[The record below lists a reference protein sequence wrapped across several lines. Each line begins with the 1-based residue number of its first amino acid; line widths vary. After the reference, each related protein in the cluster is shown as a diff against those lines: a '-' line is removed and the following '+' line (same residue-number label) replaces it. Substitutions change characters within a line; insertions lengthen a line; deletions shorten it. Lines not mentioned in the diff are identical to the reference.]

1 MSLKK
6 NIINKIPLIF
16 IAILSIMTLLS
27 LLFFAGCTR
36 GEATEEQ
43 PVISE
48 QEDEE
53 EITEE
58 EPAEDE
64 DEDKI
69 TGMEITG
76 NINLLSGLEISDTVK
91 NSRPLAIMVENS
103 PDSRPQSG
111 LIYADIVYEV
121 VDEGGVTR
129 YVVVYSSHEAEIIGP
144 VRSARI
150 YYAEIARGFDP
161 IYTFWGTYPEGY
173 DAIKTMDMD
182 LLDGNSDAYVPYTS
196 SGWRD
201 TSRSN
206 ITEHTAFMS
215 TVKLREDASK
225 FEYSLEG
232 GQSPLRFKIDAVD
245 SDRGDTADIT
255 INFSHDTYRVD
266 FEYDRANNNYLKS
279 VAGSPHKD
287 YETGRQLAVNNV
299 IVMITDIEGPIDA
312 AGHMVVRT
320 TGTSDTGKAFFFLD
334 GNVIEGTWERAT
346 IFDPFKYKDSEGN
359 LMLFNRGS
367 TWVAL
372 IQDTSRL
379 EY

>member
-1 MSLKK
+1 
-6 NIINKIPLIF
+6 
-16 IAILSIMTLLS
+16 
-27 LLFFAGCTR
+27 
-36 GEATEEQ
+36 
-43 PVISE
+43 
-48 QEDEE
+48 
-53 EITEE
+53 
-58 EPAEDE
+58 
-64 DEDKI
+64 
-69 TGMEITG
+69 
-76 NINLLSGLEISDTVK
+76 INLLSGLEISDTVK

>member
-245 SDRGDTADIT
+245 SDRGGISDIV
-255 INFSHDTYRVD
+255 INFSHDTYRAD

>member
-225 FEYSLEG
+225 FEYSL
-232 GQSPLRFKIDAVD
+232 
-245 SDRGDTADIT
+245 
-255 INFSHDTYRVD
+255 
-266 FEYDRANNNYLKS
+266 
-279 VAGSPHKD
+279 
-287 YETGRQLAVNNV
+287 
-299 IVMITDIEGPIDA
+299 
-312 AGHMVVRT
+312 
-320 TGTSDTGKAFFFLD
+320 
-334 GNVIEGTWERAT
+334 
-346 IFDPFKYKDSEGN
+346 
-359 LMLFNRGS
+359 
-367 TWVAL
+367 
-372 IQDTSRL
+372 
-379 EY
+379 